1 MPRLQPSV
9 RSVGGLTGI
18 SQLRSSLAAALV
30 TMLAAVLAT
39 PVVAQTCTGPSAL
52 GVARIVEIDTAGG
65 PVFGSITRI
74 EKEASFLRRN
84 EVVLTFDDGPMPGVT
99 RPILDV
105 LDRFCVK
112 ATFFPV
118 GRMAIAHPDIVK
130 EVAARGHTL
139 GAHTWSH
146 PKLRLVPTE
155 VALEEVERGFTAVAV
170 AAGRPIAPF
179 FRFPGLGD
187 TEAVVAHLRSRG
199 IATFTVDV
207 VSNDSFIPDAQHLA
221 RTAIEGIEA
230 RHGGIVLFH
239 DIKPQT
245 VAALPIVLAALKERG
260 YRVVHLRAKQS
271 YQPPVDQIAALRAM
285 LARPHAN
292 GGGQSATVEGLG
304 DDVGAAGGD
313 VTLHPKAGPAK
324 ATATQPAGPARGT
337 AGPAPPDWPTSVLRG
352 LSSPD
357 MR

>member
-1 MPRLQPSV
+1 M
-9 RSVGGLTGI
+9 RSLP
-18 SQLRSSLAAALV
+18 AAAFFL
-30 TMLAAVLAT
+30 MLAAVLGPPA
-39 PVVAQTCTGPSAL
+39 VAQTCTGASAL

-65 PVFGSITRI
+65 PVFGGITRL
-74 EKEASFLRRN
+74 EKEASFLRHN
-84 EVVLTFDDGPMPGVT
+84 EVVLTFDDGPMPSVT

-130 EVAARGHTL
+130 DVAARGHTL
-139 GAHTWSH
+139 GSHTWSH
-146 PKLRLVPTE
+146 PKLREVPVE
-155 VALEEVERGFTAVAV
+155 VAREEVERGFTAVAV

-199 IATFTVDV
+199 IGTFTVDI
-207 VSNDSFIPDAQHLA
+207 VSNDSFILDPEQLA
-221 RTAIEGIEA
+221 RMTVAGIEA

-260 YRVVHLRAKQS
+260 YRVVHLRAKHP
-271 YQPPVDQIAALRAM
+271 YQPPVDQIAALRAV
-285 LARPHAN
+285 LSGPHAN
-292 GGGQSATVEGLG
+292 GGGASATVEGLG
-304 DDVGAAGGD
+304 DDIGAAAGD
-313 VTLHPKAGPAK
+313 VSLHPKAAPAK
-324 ATATQPAGPARGT
+324 ATAKRPAAGSARGA
-337 AGPAPPDWPTSVLRG
+337 AGPAPPDWATSVLRG
-352 LSSPD
+352 LASPD